1 MGVQAASVYAYASLC
16 ALALLGY
23 LAVLFISEV
32 DFMLPYSSGF
42 ALAVLWGGSV
52 AGGQAAKLVGLPPL
66 LGMLCTGILVKNAGD
81 LARGLPAPWAA
92 AIRAV
97 GLMNILMR
105 GGLEMDLGAVR
116 RLGTCVVRLTVIP
129 GVTEAVVTGAFA
141 AYIFSMPL
149 ALGLSL
155 GFILGAVSPAIVVG
169 GMFNLQRQGYG
180 TEKGIPSLVVA
191 AASFDDVVAISGFA
205 LCSGLALGQGDV
217 LKNALHGPIDIALGV
232 AGGALGACIVA
243 LTQLWDKPW
252 KASAVVILLGLVFTF
267 AAKLAH
273 YAGAGA
279 LASLVMAAGANQ
291 LWSRGAFA
299 QLSLGP
305 DPELAHHVEHHL
317 ALLWHAVSEPLLFSV
332 IGNSLDFAVIEGG
345 TIHKVIGV
353 ILVGVLFRCTAAFGA
368 TLATDLSTRE
378 RAFVALA
385 WMPKA
390 TVQAALGSVPLELAK
405 TLIDKDADPD
415 KYNSYIK
422 HGTNIV
428 TIAVFAILIT
438 APAGLIIIQ
447 KLGPRWLERSD
458 VVTEFKTDEDSSS
471 PRAMSPD
478 SPDRESAVLDLG
490 KRRLS
495 GGGRG
500 RGCGGHVLVELEV
513 SGKIPVDIAPGA
525 KVVVSRSRQG
535 SFQGSIVR
543 LIRGSKKDAGAW
555 LEDDIPMVAE
565 DIDDGKTPRARIMPP
580 LHLRSF
586 DDTDDP
592 RNAGFSGVVPQALV

>member
-23 LAVLFISEV
+23 LAILFISEV

-81 LARGLPAPWAA
+81 LARGLPATWAA
-92 AIRAV
+92 VIRAV

-105 GGLEMDLGAVR
+105 GGLEMDMGAVR
-116 RLGTCVVRLTVIP
+116 RLGMCVVRLTVIP

-169 GMFNLQRQGYG
+169 GMFNLQSQGYG
-180 TEKGIPSLVVA
+180 TAKGIPSLVVA

-232 AGGALGACIVA
+232 TGGALGACIAA

-252 KASAVVILLGLVFTF
+252 KASAVIILLGLVFTF

-279 LASLVMAAGANQ
+279 LASLVMAAGSNQ

-299 QLSLGP
+299 PLSRGP
-305 DPELAHHVEHHL
+305 DLELAHQVEHHL

-332 IGNSLDFAVIEGG
+332 IGNSLDFTVIEGG

-405 TLIDKDADPD
+405 TLIDKDEEPD

-428 TIAVFAILIT
+428 TIAVFAILLT

-447 KLGPRWLERSD
+447 KLGPRWLEHSD
-458 VVTEFKTDEDSSS
+458 DVTEFKTDEDSSS
-471 PRAMSPD
+471 HRAMSPD
-478 SPDRESAVLDLG
+478 REAAVLDLG

-495 GGGRG
+495 RGGKGK
-500 RGCGGHVLVELEV
+500 GCGGRVLVELEV
-513 SGKIPVDIAPGA
+513 SGKIPDDIAPLA
-525 KVVVSRSRQG
+525 KVVVSRSHQD

-543 LIRGSKKDAGAW
+543 LARGSGEDADAW
-555 LEDDIPMVAE
+555 LEAEDDIPMVAE
-565 DIDDGKTPRARIMPP
+565 VIDDGKKPHARIMPP
-580 LHLRSF
+580 LHLQSF

-592 RNAGFSGVVPQALV
+592 RHAGFSGVVPQALV